1 MIELL
6 ELLNP
11 VTRPSRKLT
20 LDVTSLGTSSQ
31 SLKVVR
37 LMPNPAVVADFLPL
51 HNFSWQGQVGEFTI
65 TPHPD
70 VAAAS
75 LQPNYE
81 YLAIFVDLQ
90 GPAKGKTCSRS
101 VSFSAEGDLLL
112 QVDLEEDDRRKFEG
126 AGTVAGTFPEGI
138 TVVDNTPVQATVR
151 AVARFPAGLGDGREM
166 VEVQSAPDGTYLITG
181 LSTDH
186 EFDIIGRLHG
196 YQDVIVGRVRPALP
210 GSCQLVGDITVQGSK
225 LQSTL
230 HVAEGVAPYS
240 VNLIQGA
247 LPPGVT
253 LNAAAGVVSFS
264 GDTAAVGEFTFTLQA
279 TDGQGATDSREFTVI
294 AVKSVD
300 PHFASVVSLLHFE
313 GADTSTVFTDQSGK
327 RWSGESAWS
336 TAPQISAADKRF
348 GSSSLLC
355 NGIPIVVTEKRL
367 AALEVEDFTAEVWFK
382 ANSIPPSTWY
392 ALFGNWGYNVG
403 WCVFLKPDG
412 LLNWN
417 SGTLAVS
424 ATHAPIQVGTW
435 YHLAASR
442 QGGTLKLF
450 LDGVQVLTVTDAQAL
465 SSLQLLRVGGNH
477 IGSDGWR
484 GYLDEFRL
492 TRGVARYTGNF
503 TPSPYPFPDNGPEPA
518 TLKDAIKNLLPAGY
532 WPMDEGS
539 GATTLDASPL
549 KRHGALS
556 GSYARLPT
564 AVDFQGGYMTASAGF
579 SSYPFNGSTFGVI
592 CRVDTDSSQFRLFGV
607 GDHAWSGQWGCNLFR
622 HNSTFYLEF
631 LNLGIGWIYP
641 NTATADWPLGEER
654 LVIVRVKAASL
665 ELFVNG
671 NLLASVPFS
680 GSVANSPS
688 TIEELVIG
696 AASLSGSFVHLADG
710 SMRHVFMC
718 PRLISDEEIATLAT
732 LWEA

>member
-31 SLKVVR
+31 SAKVVR
-37 LMPNPAVVADFLPL
+37 LMPNPAEVADFLPL
-51 HNFSWQGQVGEFTI
+51 HSFSWQGQVGEFTF

-81 YLAIFVDLQ
+81 YLAVFVDLQ

-151 AVARFPAGLGDGREM
+151 AVARLPAGLGDGREM
-166 VEVQSAPDGTYLITG
+166 AEVQSAPDGTYLITG

-186 EFDIIGRLHG
+186 EFDIIGRLNG

-230 HVAEGVAPYS
+230 HVAGGVAPYS

-247 LPPGVT
+247 LPPGITVST
-253 LNAAAGVVSFS
+253 VADAVSFS
-264 GDTAAVGEFTFTLQA
+264 GDTGAVGEFTFTLRV
-279 TDGQGATDSREFTVI
+279 TDGQGATDSREFTIITVK
-294 AVKSVD
+294 AVDS
-300 PHFASVVSLLHFE
+300 HFASVVSLLHFE
-313 GADTSTVFTDQSGK
+313 GANASTVFTDQSGK
-327 RWSGESAWS
+327 RWSGA
-336 TAPQISAADKRF
+336 AQISTADKRV
-348 GSSSLLC
+348 GSSSLFC
-355 NGIPIVVTEKRL
+355 NGSPIVVTEKRS
-367 AALEVEDFTAEVWFK
+367 AVLEDEDFTAEVWFK
-382 ANSIPPSTWY
+382 ANSIPSSTWY
-392 ALFGNWGYNVG
+392 ALFGNWAANAG

-417 SGTLAVS
+417 SGTLAAP

-450 LDGVQVLTVTDAQAL
+450 LDGEQVLTVADAQAL
-465 SSLQLLRVGGNH
+465 SSLQPLRVGGNAV
-477 IGSDGWR
+477 GTDGWR

-492 TRGVARYTGNF
+492 TRGVARYTENF
-503 TPSPYPFPDNGPEPA
+503 TPSPYPFPDSGPEPA
-518 TLKDAIKNLLPAGY
+518 TLKDAIRSLLPAGY

-539 GATTLDASPL
+539 GSTTLDASPL
-549 KRHGALS
+549 KRHGALA

-592 CRVDTDSSQFRLFGV
+592 CRIDTDSSQFRLFGV
-607 GDHAWSGQWGCNLFR
+607 GDYAQSGQWGCNLFR
-622 HNSTFYLEF
+622 HNSTFCLEF
-631 LNLGIGWIYP
+631 FNSGIGWVYP
-641 NTATADWPLGEER
+641 NTATAGWPLGEER
-654 LVIVRVKAASL
+654 LVIVRVKAASF

-671 NLLASVPFS
+671 NLIASVPFS

-696 AASLSGSFVHLADG
+696 ATRLSGNFVQLADG